1 MSKERVMEIFMAIFF
16 ILIAIAV
23 CVAAL
28 SGECDSDKPKKE
40 KRSKIIVPIQIDKN
54 THLFIPL

>member
-1 MSKERVMEIFMAIFF
+1 MSEERVMEIFMAIFF

-23 CVAAL
+23 CIAAI
-28 SGECDSDKPKKE
+28 SGELGSGKSDKE
-40 KRSKIIVPIQIDKN
+40 HRSKIIVPIQIDKN